1 LDIIKIYDGVI
12 SCLFFLC
19 LPCFYIMR
27 IVARPWGTYRVLKE
41 TPKMVAKIL
50 HVFPGKAMSVQ
61 YHKYRNEH
69 WKILDG
75 EATTLIGDHWW
86 TFLPGHRV
94 YIPKNTVHCVRASN
108 GHTRIFE
115 VWEGE
120 KLDENDI
127 IRISHD
133 YSSKWGL

>member
-1 LDIIKIYDGVI
+1 MKNLV
-12 SCLFFLC
+12 S
-19 LPCFYIMR
+19 
-27 IVARPWGTYRVLKE
+27 RPWGHYRVLKR

-50 HVFPGKAMSVQ
+50 HVYSGRAMSVQ

-69 WKILDG
+69 WKIIDG

-86 TFLPGHRV
+86 TFTRGHRV

-108 GHTRIFE
+108 GHIRIFE

-127 IRISHD
+127 IRINHD
-133 YSSKWGL
+133 YSSEWGL

>member
-1 LDIIKIYDGVI
+1 MKSFV
-12 SCLFFLC
+12 C
-19 LPCFYIMR
+19 
-27 IVARPWGTYRVLKE
+27 RPWGAYRVLKA
-41 TPKMVAKIL
+41 TPKMVVKIL
-50 HVFPGKAMSVQ
+50 HVYPGKAMSVQ

-69 WKILDG
+69 WKIIDG

-86 TFLPGHRV
+86 TFTRGHRV
-94 YIPKNTVHCVRASN
+94 YIPKNTIHCVRASN

-127 IRISHD
+127 IRVEHD
-133 YSSKWGL
+133 YSSEWGL

>member
-1 LDIIKIYDGVI
+1 MKSFV
-12 SCLFFLC
+12 C
-19 LPCFYIMR
+19 
-27 IVARPWGTYRVLKE
+27 RPWGTYQVLKA

-50 HVFPGKAMSVQ
+50 HVYPGKAMSVQ

-69 WKILDG
+69 WKIIDG

-86 TFLPGHRV
+86 TFTRGYRV
-94 YIPKNTVHCVRASN
+94 YIPKNTIHCVRACN
-108 GHTRIFE
+108 GHVRIFE

-127 IRISHD
+127 IRVEHN
-133 YSSKWGL
+133 YSSEWGYNYT

>member
-1 LDIIKIYDGVI
+1 MKKLI
-12 SCLFFLC
+12 F
-19 LPCFYIMR
+19 
-27 IVARPWGTYRVLKE
+27 RPWGTYRVLKS
-41 TPKMVAKIL
+41 TPKMVAKML
-50 HVFPGKAMSVQ
+50 HVYPGRAMSVQ

-69 WKILDG
+69 WKIIDG

-86 TFLPGHRV
+86 TFTRGHRV

-108 GHTRIFE
+108 GHIRIFE

-127 IRISHD
+127 IRIEHN
-133 YSSKWGL
+133 YSSEWEA

>member
-1 LDIIKIYDGVI
+1 MLVYGAAI
-12 SCLFFLC
+12 SIANL
-19 LPCFYIMR
+19 IS
-27 IVARPWGTYRVLKE
+27 RPWGTYRVLKS

-50 HVFPGKAMSVQ
+50 HVYPGRAMSVQ

-69 WKILDG
+69 WKIMEG

-86 TFLPGHRV
+86 TFTRGYRV

-108 GHTRIFE
+108 GHLRIFE

-127 IRISHD
+127 IRINHD
-133 YSSKWGL
+133 YSSEWGL

>member
-1 LDIIKIYDGVI
+1 MKKLI
-12 SCLFFLC
+12 F
-19 LPCFYIMR
+19 
-27 IVARPWGTYRVLKE
+27 RPWGTYRVLKS
-41 TPKMVAKIL
+41 TPKMVAKML
-50 HVFPGKAMSVQ
+50 HVYPGRAMSVQ

-69 WKILDG
+69 WKIIDG

-86 TFLPGHRV
+86 TFTRGHRV

-108 GHTRIFE
+108 GHIRIFE

-127 IRISHD
+127 IRINHD
-133 YSSKWGL
+133 YSSEWGLSPSTFWTYKYVQTSK

>member
-1 LDIIKIYDGVI
+1 MLVYGAAI
-12 SCLFFLC
+12 SIGNL
-19 LPCFYIMR
+19 
-27 IVARPWGTYRVLKE
+27 VSRPWGTYRVLKS

-50 HVFPGKAMSVQ
+50 HVYPGRAMSVQ

-69 WKILDG
+69 WKIMEG

-86 TFLPGHRV
+86 TFTRGHRV

-108 GHTRIFE
+108 GHIRIFE

-127 IRISHD
+127 IRINHD
-133 YSSKWGL
+133 YSSEWGL